1 MISISIARG
10 PVAGLQITV
19 ISLNGALTLI
29 QAQYR
34 LNNLTDTF
42 RFSND
47 YHLGMGVNRLGS
59 KSAWG

>member
-34 LNNLTDTF
+34 LNNLTDIF

-47 YHLGMGVNRLGS
+47 YHLGLGVNRLGG
-59 KSAWG
+59 KLA

>member
-1 MISISIARG
+1 MISISMARG

-34 LNNLTDTF
+34 LNNLTDIF
-42 RFSND
+42 RFAND

-59 KSAWG
+59 KLAWG

>member
-10 PVAGLQITV
+10 PVAGLQIIV
-19 ISLNGALTLI
+19 ISLNDALTLI

-34 LNNLTDTF
+34 LNNLTDIF

-47 YHLGMGVNRLGS
+47 YHLGMGVNRHGS

>member
-1 MISISIARG
+1 MISISMARG

-19 ISLNGALTLI
+19 ISLNSALTLI

-34 LNNLTDTF
+34 LNNLTEIF

-59 KSAWG
+59 KPAWG

>member
-1 MISISIARG
+1 MISISMARG

-19 ISLNGALTLI
+19 ISLNGGLTLI

-34 LNNLTDTF
+34 SNNLTDIF
-42 RFSND
+42 RFAND

-59 KSAWG
+59 KPAWG

>member
-1 MISISIARG
+1 MISISMARG

-34 LNNLTDTF
+34 LNNLTDIF

-47 YHLGMGVNRLGS
+47 YHPGMGVNRHGS
-59 KSAWG
+59 KPAWG

>member
-34 LNNLTDTF
+34 LNNLTDIF

-47 YHLGMGVNRLGS
+47 YHLGMGVNQLERKL
-59 KSAWG
+59 AWG